1 MSRKLTFGALVVACA
16 SLFLGYFIHSEF
28 SSAPYA
34 SGAPKTESDVFSSA
48 LVENGSAASGGGRE
62 ELERRGFS
70 PNSLAETS
78 GRIERLISS
87 GSTVD
92 WEIAIRGQ
100 PIPFQVEFLE
110 AVGASGSGSAS
121 EFLRSA
127 LKSDHQ
133 DIRRAAIRGLA
144 MTNRDIDI
152 LFLESLIADS
162 QLAVEETTEA
172 ALALG
177 ASKSLLATQSLT
189 RAYNKATSEEVIE
202 CVLIGLAQRP
212 FTQTERFFREL
223 LSRSEVP
230 AIQKQD
236 AIQSLGQFDSVTD
249 AFFEPLLANPDP
261 GVRQGAYQGIASLSQ
276 SNLGPRLLSALKTE
290 NEPALRVHIYE
301 ALSSKTA
308 GDFYSLS
315 QIAKRETEPSLVAC
329 AGRAVAR
336 CLLENSASA
345 SAVATFEADWV
356 PGLAKI
362 AMDGSRED
370 ACQALVA
377 LSFFSGTERVSG
389 HLSKI
394 AESADDDSARA
405 LADKILARK
414 KR

>member
-1 MSRKLTFGALVVACA
+1 MAALGVACLA
-16 SLFLGYFIHSEF
+16 LFVGHFIRSEF
-28 SSAPYA
+28 GVDLDA
-34 SGAPKTESDVFSSA
+34 SVNHKLESDAFSSTS
-48 LVENGSAASGGGRE
+48 LESESAANGERHE
-62 ELERRGFS
+62 ELEPRGFS
-70 PNSLAETS
+70 PNLMPVTS
-78 GRIERLISS
+78 GHIQQLISS
-87 GSTVD
+87 GKTVD
-92 WEIAIRGQ
+92 WELAIRGQ
-100 PIPFQVEFLE
+100 PISFQVEFLE
-110 AVGASGSGSAS
+110 SVGASGSGAAS

-127 LKSDHQ
+127 FKSDHQ

-152 LFLESLIADS
+152 LFLESLIGDS

-177 ASKSLLATQSLT
+177 ASKSLLATQSLM
-189 RAYNKATSEEVIE
+189 RAYDNATSEEVIE

-212 FTQTERFFREL
+212 FAQTERFFNEL

-236 AIQSLGQFDSVTD
+236 AIQSLGQFDSVND
-249 AFFEPLLANPDP
+249 AFFEPLLANSDP
-261 GVRQGAYQGIASLSQ
+261 AVRQGAYQGIAALSQ
-276 SNLGPRLLSALKTE
+276 SNLGPRLLSALKIE
-290 NEPALRVHIYE
+290 NEPAIRIHIYE
-301 ALSSKTA
+301 ALASKAA
-308 GDFYSLS
+308 GDFHSLS

-336 CLLENSASA
+336 CLIGNSASA
-345 SAVATFEADWV
+345 STVSAFEADWV
-356 PGLAKI
+356 PELAKI

-377 LSFFSGTERVSG
+377 LSFFSDNERVGG

-394 AESADDDSARA
+394 AELADDDAARA
-405 LADKILARK
+405 LANKILARK